1 MQKKIDTLSRMTQIL
16 KDVIQNKVN
25 NFFFTC
31 LLKSSLL
38 LKKGLCILPVH
49 LSSVLFSIYFIVLK
63 IEKLEFLLKN
73 VLETLA
79 SEGVLRLFYRFFNS
93 WTFSWKSLYIICL
106 FYITGSHHCSSPTTL
121 FTRLHSSW
129 SGISGESCHLYSIC
143 YSEYQL
149 NLVSLFIL
157 NLICIWSCSTGK
169 KKMRSWCLGSVLF
182 FRNNFRSC

>member
-1 MQKKIDTLSRMTQIL
+1 MLCIYNFFVGKFQDDKNVAHLTHASEMQKKIDTLSRMTQIL

-93 WTFSWKSLYIICL
+93 
-106 FYITGSHHCSSPTTL
+106 
-121 FTRLHSSW
+121 
-129 SGISGESCHLYSIC
+129 
-143 YSEYQL
+143 
-149 NLVSLFIL
+149 
-157 NLICIWSCSTGK
+157 
-169 KKMRSWCLGSVLF
+169 
-182 FRNNFRSC
+182 